1 MSVARLQ
8 QRMQAAITAGG
19 PPPAL
24 AGNRR
29 GLEVY
34 RNAWRARLIEALRS
48 NYPVLHRV
56 LGDEAFD
63 ALADDYLR
71 AHPSTRRSIRWFGDA
86 LPGYLRQH
94 IDAMAHPAVA
104 DLVTLEWAIC
114 LAFDAADHAPLRIE
128 RLAGVAPEAWPGL
141 RFDLQPGFALLELAW
156 SVAPVWRE
164 LSEAVEPDH
173 PVAPPERLDNTILVW
188 RQALTPRWRSV
199 SVLEADLLRAMN
211 AGEDFGQ
218 LCARAVTAVGEADAA
233 ATVVGH
239 LQQWVA
245 DELLVD
251 GTF

>member
-1 MSVARLQ
+1 MSVASLQ

-19 PPPAL
+19 APLAL

-34 RNAWRARLIEALRS
+34 RTAWRARLIEALRS

-56 LGDEAFD
+56 LGDAAFD
-63 ALADDYLR
+63 MLADDYLR
-71 AHPSTRRSIRWFGDA
+71 AHPSQKRSIRWFGDA
-86 LPGYLRQH
+86 LPGYLRAH

-104 DLVTLEWAIC
+104 DLAQMEWAIC
-114 LAFDAADHAPLRIE
+114 LAFDAADHTPLRIE
-128 RLAGVAPEAWPGL
+128 RLAGVAPEAWSGL
-141 RFDLQPGFALLELAW
+141 RFALQPGFALLDLAW

-164 LSEAVEPDH
+164 LSEAADPDH
-173 PVAPPERLDNTILVW
+173 QVAPPEPLDNTVLVW
-188 RQALTPRWRSV
+188 RQDLSPRWRSV
-199 SVLEADLLRAMN
+199 SPLEAELLRAIA

-245 DELLVD
+245 DALLVD
-251 GTF
+251 TTD